1 MSATLERRYRR
12 LLGAYPADWRVA
24 NGEALLGIVLDAA
37 HSGQR
42 WPSLREAAA
51 LLLDG
56 ARTRARSAAA
66 AGPRS
71 LLSEALVLATLL
83 LVLVNIGWALP
94 ISKDSWPMWEMFP
107 LPAAILAALGLL
119 RGRLHLAL
127 VAVLASSANA
137 LLIAWDRA
145 IDWWQLQLW
154 SYHTELMDWTT
165 VVRAGLPAVAL
176 LAALALRSGRRAPRS
191 WAWLL
196 LPVAI
201 WMLHVNY
208 YIEVQMA
215 LEAAVIVVMVG
226 AVVVALVAGEARP
239 ALALAVYALPSPL
252 SDLNLGGS
260 DPSTLTGRPFTAFI
274 SLFGVY
280 DWTATPAILAVV
292 LALTG
297 VLVALKPIWRRRRAA
312 PGQAAG

>member
-12 LLGAYPADWRVA
+12 LLGAYPASWRAA

-37 HSGQR
+37 QAGQR
-42 WPSLREAAA
+42 WPSPREAAA

-56 ARTRARSAAA
+56 ARTRARLAAA
-66 AGPRS
+66 AGTRS

-94 ISKDSWPMWEMFP
+94 IAKNIWPMWEMFA
-107 LPAAILAALGLL
+107 LPVGILAALALL

-145 IDWWQLQLW
+145 FDWWHLQLW
-154 SYHTELMDWTT
+154 FYYTDLMDWTT
-165 VVRAGLPAVAL
+165 VVRAGLPVVVL

-226 AVVVALVAGEARP
+226 AVVLALVTGEARP

-252 SDLNLGGS
+252 SDLNLGWS
-260 DPSTLTGRPFTAFI
+260 DPSTLTGRPSTAFI
-274 SLFGVY
+274 PLFGVY

-297 VLVALKPIWRRRRAA
+297 VLALKPIWRRRRAA

>member
-12 LLGAYPADWRVA
+12 LLGAYPASWRAA
-24 NGEALLGIVLDAA
+24 NGEALLGTVLDTAQA
-37 HSGQR
+37 GQR
-42 WPSLREAAA
+42 WPSPREAAA

-56 ARTRARSAAA
+56 ARTRARLAAA
-66 AGPRS
+66 AGTRS

-94 ISKDSWPMWEMFP
+94 IAKNVWPMWEMFA
-107 LPAAILAALGLL
+107 LPVGILAALALL

-127 VAVLASSANA
+127 VAVLAGSTNT

-145 IDWWQLQLW
+145 FDWWHLRLW
-154 SYHTELMDWTT
+154 FYHTDLMDWTT
-165 VVRAGLPAVAL
+165 VVRAGLPAVVL

-226 AVVVALVAGEARP
+226 AVVLALVAGEARP
-239 ALALAVYALPSPL
+239 ALAFAVYALPSPL

-260 DPSTLTGRPFTAFI
+260 DPSTLTGRPSTAFI
-274 SLFGVY
+274 PLFGVY

-297 VLVALKPIWRRRRAA
+297 VLALKPIWRRRRAA